1 MLGDVEVED
10 RAAVVAEHDPRR
22 GCRQTPI
29 DEQHKVAELCPR
41 VPEDARTVLHVHGAG
56 PGAVESTR
64 AGHPPVVERV
74 ERQCHESL
82 AGQVRLPLPGDEP
95 ADRVDVLAVGVMHI
109 GARPPRRHLTQGLSW
124 VPQNPDALA
133 FREPECRPAKAAE
146 LPSFSP
152 ISGGSR
158 GCSPTGIPRTPGASW
173 TRCSST

>member
-74 ERQCHESL
+74 ERQCHESV

-95 ADRVDVLAVGVMHI
+95 ADRVDVLAVRSRSMA
-109 GARPPRRHLTQGLSW
+109 ARTAPLPKPVAARSRLVTSRRDAKLHDGCKPAQRLGQ
-124 VPQNPDALA
+124 VPHVVPVVRADDHAVFEEEA
-133 FREPECRPAKAAE
+133 VATDSVAHV
-146 LPSFSP
+146 
-152 ISGGSR
+152 GD
-158 GCSPTGIPRTPGASW
+158 
-173 TRCSST
+173 